1 MVLAV
6 LNTYVLQ
13 KLASAWIEH
22 INMKTDH
29 ASNKIIHHI
38 VHPNKKKK
46 EYTPQ
51 SN

>member
-1 MVLAV
+1 
-6 LNTYVLQ
+6 
-13 KLASAWIEH
+13 
-22 INMKTDH
+22 MKTDH

-51 SN
+51 SNDISNDLVVLNN

>member
-22 INMKTDH
+22 INMKNDH
-29 ASNKIIHHI
+29 ASNEIIHRI
-38 VHPNKKKK
+38 VHPN
-46 EYTPQ
+46 
-51 SN
+51 